1 MKAVVPQW
9 KYEGSSMQAVIF
21 IVGLAVAHY
30 VAKLG
35 KTQLQ
40 SVLIYFAIMGL
51 GIFAIW

>member
-1 MKAVVPQW
+1 MGWNPFVF
-9 KYEGSSMQAVIF
+9 VIA
-21 IVGLAVAHY
+21 LAVAHY
-30 VAKLG
+30 APKLG